1 MSRHTIHV
9 ISHTHWD
16 REWYMPFERHR
27 RRLVTLFDNLLDLM
41 DADPDFRHFHADGQI
56 IPLDDYLEIR
66 PQALPRIQK
75 AAAEGRLSIGP
86 WYVLQDEFLTSGEA
100 NVRNMALGL
109 KRSRLFGTP
118 CLLRLPA

>member
-66 PQALPRIQK
+66 PQALPRAYKRPLPRAPIDRSLVC
-75 AAAEGRLSIGP
+75 AAGRVSD
-86 WYVLQDEFLTSGEA
+86 QRRS
-100 NVRNMALGL
+100 
-109 KRSRLFGTP
+109 KR
-118 CLLRLPA
+118 A